1 MKKISLL
8 VSVFLVTAVFG
19 QKVSDYKY
27 ISIPSKFKDFEK
39 ESYGLDAALINALKS
54 KKYVIIQ
61 GDKEQWPSEIKGK
74 SCNAVFANLINDSN
88 FLRNRIKL
96 EFKDCNDKII
106 FTSKGSSNIKEFE
119 EGFQDALK
127 QALVN
132 IPASMPTDNKPEPKN
147 NTGEV
152 KENSQST
159 ENRVKKY
166 VNGKMNLQKI
176 QIDTNQF
183 ILVDAAGTAPYATF
197 GLTSKK
203 DVFRVKLADGKFTIG
218 YFENG
223 DIVIDIP
230 QSDGSFSKEIF
241 SGKE

>member
-27 ISIPSKFKDFEK
+27 ISIPGKFKDFEK
-39 ESYGLDAALINALKS
+39 ESYGLDTALINALKG
-54 KKYVIIQ
+54 KKYVVIQ

-74 SCNAVFANLINDSN
+74 SCNAVIANLINDSN
-88 FLRNRIKL
+88 FLRNRVKL

-119 EGFQDALK
+119 EGFHDALK
-127 QALVN
+127 QALIN

-147 NTGEV
+147 TGEV
-152 KENSQST
+152 KEST
-159 ENRVKKY
+159 PIAENKVKKY
-166 VNGKMNLQKI
+166 VNGKMSLQKI

-218 YFENG
+218 YIENG

-230 QSDGSFSKEIF
+230 QADGSYSKEIF